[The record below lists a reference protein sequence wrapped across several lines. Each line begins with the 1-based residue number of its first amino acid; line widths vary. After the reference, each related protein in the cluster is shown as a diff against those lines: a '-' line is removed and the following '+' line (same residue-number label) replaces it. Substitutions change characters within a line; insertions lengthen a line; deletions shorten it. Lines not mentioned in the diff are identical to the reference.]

1 MTEAAP
7 TALRLHR
14 WWDRTVVGG
23 ALFALAAGFGQFGA
37 VAALGD
43 VAKSFGHHVTDGG
56 TVAEQAGL
64 SGTSLGVGLAV
75 VRLAALGGLVLTG
88 MADRFGRRAVMLRT
102 CAVGLALTVVAAG
115 SPSYWAFVAVFALG
129 RPALSAAATLAQVM
143 AAEQTTTAQRARAIA
158 LVAAGYGFGAG
169 LVAVVHSLASGVL
182 GFRGVFALALV
193 PLAVLPVIGRWV
205 TEPDRFE
212 RAAVTPAQPPP
223 VVRAV
228 APAFRSR
235 LAVVALL
242 AFALSVITG
251 PANGLLFVYAQ
262 NVVRLAGVVVAAMVV
277 AAGVA
282 GLAGLLAGQW
292 LADRVGRR
300 PTSALSMAAV
310 ALCGCL
316 AYSGS
321 AAGLVA
327 GYVCGLFAASTFAPA
342 TGALVNEV
350 FPTSVRA
357 SVAGWQVAAGV
368 LGAATGLVVF
378 GAIADAGN
386 GFGLAALLTF
396 LPAVAAIALF
406 LLLPETKGREPE
418 DLWPQYA

>member
-14 WWDRTVVGG
+14 WWDRTVVGS

-102 CAVGLALTVVAAG
+102 YAVGLALTVVAAG

-143 AAEQTTTAQRARAIA
+143 AAEQTTTGQRARAIA

-169 LVAVVHSLASGVL
+169 LVAMVRGLASGVL
-182 GFRGVFALALV
+182 GFHGVFALALV

-205 TEPDRFE
+205 TESDHFE
-212 RAAVTPAQPPP
+212 RAAVPPTQPPP
-223 VVRAV
+223 LVRAV
-228 APAFRSR
+228 TPAFRSR

-251 PANGLLFVYAQ
+251 PANELLLVYAQ

-277 AAGVA
+277 AAVVA
-282 GLAGLLAGQW
+282 GLAGLAGQW

-368 LGAATGLVVF
+368 LGAATGLVAF
-378 GAIADAGN
+378 RSD
-386 GFGLAALLTF
+386 
-396 LPAVAAIALF
+396 
-406 LLLPETKGREPE
+406 RRRR
-418 DLWPQYA
+418 